1 MSIVA
6 QTRQTLFDLCNRLAE
21 SALPASCLLCHGG
34 TGGSILCPACA
45 ADLPQLPSARCPV
58 CAAPTPASAVCGHC
72 LQKPPHFD
80 STYAVWRY
88 DFPLDKLIQAYKYGH
103 QLALSRFFA
112 EALKTVLSPAALT
125 TSATLHPHWDR
136 IIPLPLAEPRLR
148 QRGYNQSQELA
159 RPLARHLGVRLDT
172 AICSRPRHTLPQ
184 AELPLAGRAK
194 NIRNAFACRGSLA
207 GEALLLIDDVMTTGA
222 SLNECARTLK
232 LHGAAR
238 VDVAV
243 LARTCHH

>member
-6 QTRQTLFDLCNRLAE
+6 QTRRALFDLGNSLLE
-21 SALPASCLLCHGG
+21 SALPASCLLCHEG
-34 TGGSILCPACA
+34 TGGPILCGGCT
-45 ADLPQLPSARCPV
+45 ADLPRLPHAHCPV
-58 CAAPTPASAVCGHC
+58 CAAPTPGSAVCGRC
-72 LQKPPHFD
+72 LKTPPHFEA
-80 STYAVWRY
+80 TYAVWQY

-103 QLALSRFFA
+103 QLALAPFLGQ
-112 EALKTVLSPAALT
+112 ALLSALPAA
-125 TSATLHPHWDR
+125 APWQR
-136 IIPLPLAEPRLR
+136 IIPLPLSEQRLR
-148 QRGYNQSQELA
+148 ERGYNQSLELA
-159 RPLARHLGVRLDT
+159 KPLAGQLQILLDSQT
-172 AICSRPRHTLPQ
+172 CHRPQHTRPQ

-194 NIRNAFACRGSLA
+194 NIRNAFACSADLA
-207 GEALLLIDDVMTTGA
+207 GQCLLVIDDVMTTGA